1 MRAGNIYDNIGQ
13 SYAQTRRPD
22 RRIAQQIRTALGD
35 VASVLNVGAGSGS
48 YEPASTVLAV
58 EPSALMV
65 AQRPVGSAIA
75 VRGIAEELPVA
86 DGAVEAVMA
95 LLTMHHWRDVDA
107 GVAELLRVARS
118 RVVIL
123 TWDQRVTRDFWLVRD
138 YVPRSA
144 DLDDSRAIPID
155 RLVGML
161 GGARVEPVLVPY
173 DCTDGFGAAFWR
185 RPFQYL
191 DPVVRRGMSMLA
203 QLDPA
208 DVLPGI
214 ERLRADLASGRW
226 AQVYGDLLTRTEF
239 DAGYRLVIAELC

>member
-1 MRAGNIYDNIGQ
+1 MGAGSIYDGIGE

-22 RRIAQQIRTALGD
+22 RRIAQQIHAALGD
-35 VASVLNVGAGSGS
+35 VSSVLNVGAGAGS

-65 AQRPVGSAIA
+65 AQRPIGSAMA
-75 VRGIAEELPVA
+75 VRGIAEALPVA
-86 DGAVEAVMA
+86 DGAVDAVMA
-95 LLTMHHWRDVDA
+95 LLTMHHWHDVDA
-107 GVAELLRVARS
+107 GVAELRRVARR

-123 TWDQRVTRDFWLVRD
+123 TWDQQVTRDFWFVRD

-144 DLDDSRAIPID
+144 DLDDSRAIPMD
-155 RLVGML
+155 RLAAML
-161 GGARVEPVLVPY
+161 GGARVEPVLVPH

-185 RPFQYL
+185 RPERYL
-191 DPVVRRGMSMLA
+191 EPAIRRGMSMLA

-214 ERLRADLASGRW
+214 ERLRADLDSGEW
-226 AQVYGDLLTRTEF
+226 AEMYGDLLTRNEF
-239 DAGYRLVIAELC
+239 DAGYRLVIA